1 MPISTEFH
9 SDLKEL
15 VLSLLLECMSEL
27 VFEQYYCGSASITV
41 AAAAA
46 ASSLNS
52 ISTPAHPPFDKSDE
66 NAPSGTSVSY

>member
-41 AAAAA
+41 AAAAVQ
-46 ASSLNS
+46 LLLLLRHLQVEFLE
-52 ISTPAHPPFDKSDE
+52 TVDF
-66 NAPSGTSVSY
+66 